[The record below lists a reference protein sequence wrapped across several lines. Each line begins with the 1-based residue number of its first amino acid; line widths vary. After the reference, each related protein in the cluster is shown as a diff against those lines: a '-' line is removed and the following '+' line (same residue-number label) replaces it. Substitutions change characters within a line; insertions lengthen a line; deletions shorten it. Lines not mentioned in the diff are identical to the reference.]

1 MKIVATTAL
10 VTGGL
15 RGLGAAFTAEL
26 LARGAR
32 RVYATSRGAG
42 SHEDPRVETVALDVT
57 DADVVAEFA
66 RAAGDVD
73 LVVNNAGLATGSNL
87 LTSPLEDV
95 RREFET
101 NVFGML
107 TVARA
112 FAPVLAA
119 NGGGAVLD
127 VHSVLSWA
135 TTGSGYEASKAAAW
149 GVTNGLRA
157 LLAPQGTLV
166 TGVHLGY
173 TDTDMTAHLDV
184 PKNDPRDVARA
195 ALDGVERGVT
205 EVLADEVSRQVK
217 SLLAG
222 DPQHLVITG

>member
-1 MKIVATTAL
+1 MKIDGTTAL

-42 SHEDPRVETVALDVT
+42 THEDPRVETVALDVT
-57 DADVVAEFA
+57 DAAAVAEFA

-119 NGGGAVLD
+119 NGGGALLD

-135 TTGSGYEASKAAAW
+135 TTGSGYEASKVAAW

-166 TGVHLGY
+166 TGVHLGC
-173 TDTDMTAHLDV
+173 TDTAAPAHLEV
-184 PKNDPRDVARA
+184 PENAPRDVAQA
-195 ALDGVERGVT
+195 ALDGVERGLA

-217 SLLAG
+217 GLLAG
-222 DPQHLVITG
+222 DPQHLVITA